1 MTQDDPGD
9 DEDARQRA
17 NLVAIGIVVLL
28 VVGSIWLIKAYMAS
42 RDQMDCFLAGR
53 HHCGPAVPDQ

>member
-1 MTQDDPGD
+1 MTHDNDPDDD
-9 DEDARQRA
+9 DSRQRA

-28 VVGSIWLIKAYMAS
+28 VVGSIWLIKADMAS

-53 HHCGPAVPDQ
+53 HHCGPAIPDQ